1 MRSSSV
7 DIIRVWTGVSW
18 QSLGDIIQV
27 GTDIHGNPIT
37 LTMQMATV
45 SQKLLAVQP
54 RLTFSGY
61 SINKNVVQIP
71 VPQTIIDAIGSLAS
85 TVPPLL
91 QPIVYINGLLVDP
104 RNSSFVPTCPS
115 LITLSGG
122 VKLNVNDRFTVII
135 EHFDTSLP
143 EDVIAS

>member
-1 MRSSSV
+1 MGCFNYSIVR
-7 DIIRVWTGVSW
+7 
-18 QSLGDIIQV
+18 
-27 GTDIHGNPIT
+27 N
-37 LTMQMATV
+37 
-45 SQKLLAVQP
+45 
-54 RLTFSGY
+54 Y